1 MPESICPQ
9 CGKPTSGGLCAGVCP
24 ECLATSLLG
33 DWDESGVELEKP
45 AEDVLTRVADYDV
58 LRVIGR
64 GGMGVVCRARDRLLG
79 REVALKLIHSGV
91 LASDDEL
98 RRFRLEAEAV
108 ANLRHPNLIMVH
120 ETGEADGQL
129 YFTMTLAENGTLAAR
144 LQKGG
149 GLSPRE
155 AATLVRDLAQ
165 GIFHAHTRGVLHRDL
180 KPANILFDS
189 EDQALVSDFG
199 LARFTSAASITKSG
213 ALLGTPAYLA
223 PEVIT
228 GQAGHTTS
236 SDVYALG
243 VILFE
248 CLTGRPPFHNDAPLA
263 LLKTI
268 TEDETPAPSSL
279 VKGIDHDLEAVCLKA
294 LEKDPAKRYASA
306 EALAKDLSHWLD
318 NEPVTA
324 RHPPLGE
331 RFWRW
336 ARRNQPRAV
345 LYSMAAVSVLILVAL
360 SAVWNVFLAT
370 EKSGMAEAMHR
381 SEARRAVVLRDYA
394 AQFLTSTSTMQ
405 RALPP
410 LDEAS
415 SLTTGDTSADQAIN
429 LRQRV
434 VQRLAPRH
442 VHEWKVT
449 SAKPVLAWSPDSRI
463 ALCKDESS
471 EHVADLE
478 TFGSADAAQA
488 TLTHTEPA
496 HPMPVPDDGTVVLH
510 ALPSPDGH
518 AMLVHTRG
526 FVTLWRQA
534 APLARWQ
541 GQRLSRAWFDAGGH
555 LCLRVADNTLQ
566 LHGDGAVSEAQ
577 PAEPPPAGPR
587 EGDSVSVT
595 KDADGLV
602 HLWRAEPG
610 GVKEAFDP
618 LPHPAQV
625 VSTSMDSTSRYL
637 ATICRDNT
645 LRIWEIATGLLVTPP
660 LPLGGSD
667 GRITWEDSRHMI
679 AVWTDHDA
687 VLFDW

>member
-1 MPESICPQ
+1 MFESTCPQ
-9 CGKPTSGGLCAGVCP
+9 CGKPTSGGLCEGVCP
-24 ECLATSLLG
+24 ECLAATLLG
-33 DWDESGVELEKP
+33 EWDEDGSATDTP

-91 LASDDEL
+91 LASDEEL

-108 ANLRHPNLIMVH
+108 ANLRHPSLIMVH

-129 YFTMTLAENGTLAAR
+129 YFTMTLAENGTLGAR

-149 GLSPRE
+149 ALPPRE
-155 AATLVRDLAQ
+155 AAELVRHLAE

-180 KPANILFDS
+180 KPANILFDA
-189 EDQALVSDFG
+189 EDKALVSDFG
-199 LARFTSAASITKSG
+199 LARFTGAATITKSG

-223 PEVIT
+223 PEVIL

-248 CLTGRPPFHNDAPLA
+248 CLTGRTPFQNDAPLA

-268 TEDETPAPSSL
+268 TEDEIPAPSTFA
-279 VKGIDHDLEAVCLKA
+279 KGIDRDLEAVCLKA
-294 LEKDPAKRYASA
+294 LEKDPARRYASA
-306 EALAKDLSHWLD
+306 QALANDLSLWL
-318 NEPVTA
+318 NSEPVTA
-324 RHPPLGE
+324 RHPPVAE

-370 EKSGMAEAMHR
+370 EKSRMAEAMHR

-442 VHEWKVT
+442 VHEWRV
-449 SAKPVLAWSPDSRI
+449 SPSQPFLAWSADSHI
-463 ALCKDESS
+463 ALCRDGGS
-471 EHVADLE
+471 EHVVNLDTSAP
-478 TFGSADAAQA
+478 ADAALA
-488 TLTHTEPA
+488 TLTQTEPA

-526 FVTLWRQA
+526 FVTLWQQA
-534 APLARWQ
+534 QPLARWQ
-541 GQRLSRAWFDAGGH
+541 GQALSRAWFDTAGH
-555 LCLRVADNTLQ
+555 LFLRVGGNKLLQ
-566 LHGDGAVSEAQ
+566 LHGDGTTSEAEM
-577 PAEPPPAGPR
+577 PEPPAIHEPAAF
-587 EGDSVSVT
+587 SVT
-595 KDADGLV
+595 KDPSGLV

-610 GVKEAFDP
+610 GIKEAVDP
-618 LPHPAQV
+618 LPHPAEV
-625 VSTSMDSTSRYL
+625 VSTSIDSTSRYL
-637 ATICRDNT
+637 ATICRDET
-645 LRIWEIATGLLVTPP
+645 LRIWEVATGLLITPP

-667 GRITWEDSRHMI
+667 GRIVWEDSRHMI